1 MVARANARVENH
13 TNLTLQGF
21 RTQARASAE
30 ECLRGVEE
38 TAILPLHGEDW
49 YNRMWTT
56 LAARLLRTKVIG
68 YICGAMPHLIAHM
81 KARRRVQAAL
91 PPDMD
96 VMAKIQHNRDA
107 RRKLQERHGRQPQAP
122 RGAGQVG
129 VPTRPVTEQLG
140 NHADTVAVTIEQT
153 VVAHAPQLTR
163 ARRTH
168 VETVHRGTL
177 DAPPGLQ

>member
-1 MVARANARVENH
+1 MVNRANAR
-13 TNLTLQGF
+13 
-21 RTQARASAE
+21 ARAAVE
-30 ECLRGVEE
+30 QCLRGVEE

-122 RGAGQVG
+122 RGTGQAG

-140 NHADTVAVTIEQT
+140 SHADTVPVTIAQT
-153 VVAHAPQLTR
+153 VVVHAPQLTR
-163 ARRTH
+163 VRRTH